1 MISIILS
8 TYNNEKTIFHT
19 IRSIL
24 YQSYQNFELI
34 IINDFST
41 DKTKKIIQSF
51 NDSRIVYFENDKNIG
66 RTLSRNKGIKKAKG
80 KFIAI
85 IDGDDIAVP
94 KRLEVKLNYLMN
106 NPSIDLVASNVI
118 FFTED
123 KVIGISNFK
132 PRRLSK
138 INFYLSP
145 LQMPHS
151 TWMAR
156 AKFFKNFYYD
166 PRADLIEDQDLLLRA
181 HHKCQYALLKEPLV
195 FYRMPIEINTKYKLK
210 QVFVLFL
217 SRIRHMRYHKLF
229 YYFPIIF
236 FVFIVSSIS
245 YLFQL
250 KTVKPITN
258 LNSKYQDLLNEITN
272 KDYE

>member
-8 TYNNEKTIFHT
+8 TYNNEKTIFHS
-19 IRSIL
+19 IKSIL

-34 IINDFST
+34 IINDFSS
-41 DKTKKIIQSF
+41 DKTKKIIHSF
-51 NDSRIVYFENDKNIG
+51 NDSRIVYLENDKNIG
-66 RTLSRNKGIKKAKG
+66 RTLSRNKGIKEAKG
-80 KFIAI
+80 EFIAI

-94 KRLEVKLNYLMN
+94 RRLEVKLNYLMN
-106 NPSIDLVASNVI
+106 NPSIDLVASNII

-123 KVIGISNFK
+123 KVMGISNFK
-132 PRRLSK
+132 PRKLKK

-181 HHKCQYALLKEPLV
+181 HHKCQYVLLEEPFV
-195 FYRMPIEINTKYKLK
+195 FYRIPIKISAKYKLK

-236 FVFIVSSIS
+236 LVFIISSIS
-245 YLFQL
+245 YMFGL
-250 KTVKPITN
+250 KTVKPLTN

-272 KDYE
+272 KD